1 MSGVQ
6 VGRPGSKYVRFTI
19 DVWCDEKTGDIQI
32 VPPGMEKF
40 WVTVNDKPGSINCHQ
55 NLYNRL
61 KQVLQEHGRWPGSAT
76 TDGATARSQPEA

>member
-6 VGRPGSKYVRFTI
+6 VGGPGSKYVRFTI

-40 WVTVNDKPGSINCHQ
+40 WVTVNDKPGSVNRHQ

-61 KQVLQEHGRWPGSAT
+61 RQILQEHGR
-76 TDGATARSQPEA
+76 